1 MKKRLVSVVL
11 VAAFA
16 FSMLAGC
23 GSDNSASKDNN
34 KTSAEAEQTATNS
47 GDGFNIT
54 VNFRADDN
62 GSGTELLRR
71 WSYHGKPFIRRS
83 DEMGEHR

>member
-23 GSDNSASKDNN
+23 GSDNSASNDNN
-34 KTSAEAEQTATNS
+34 KTSALSFSPVILPDQAS
-47 GDGFNIT
+47 FPT
-54 VNFRADDN
+54 VSLIRHE
-62 GSGTELLRR
+62 ELRPSELHFHLF
-71 WSYHGKPFIRRS
+71 SKHERS
-83 DEMGEHR
+83 FPE

>member
-34 KTSAEAEQTATNS
+34 KTSADAENTTS
-47 GDGFNIT
+47 SSDGFNIT
-54 VNFRADDN
+54 VTSHPSR
-62 GSGTELLRR
+62 
-71 WSYHGKPFIRRS
+71 
-83 DEMGEHR
+83 

>member
-1 MKKRLVSVVL
+1 MKKRLGSVVL

-34 KTSAEAEQTATNS
+34 KTSAEAEQTATVVMDS
-47 GDGFNIT
+47 T
-54 VNFRADDN
+54 
-62 GSGTELLRR
+62 LL
-71 WSYHGKPFIRRS
+71 
-83 DEMGEHR
+83 

>member
-23 GSDNSASKDNN
+23 GSDNSAANDN
-34 KTSAEAEQTATNS
+34 KTTHLQKQRRQLPK
-47 GDGFNIT
+47 T
-54 VNFRADDN
+54 VI
-62 GSGTELLRR
+62 STSL
-71 WSYHGKPFIRRS
+71 
-83 DEMGEHR
+83 

>member
-34 KTSAEAEQTATNS
+34 KTSADA
-47 GDGFNIT
+47 
-54 VNFRADDN
+54 
-62 GSGTELLRR
+62 
-71 WSYHGKPFIRRS
+71 
-83 DEMGEHR
+83 

>member
-34 KTSAEAEQTATNS
+34 KTSADAENTTS
-47 GDGFNIT
+47 SSDGFNI
-54 VNFRADDN
+54 RADDN
-62 GSGTELLRR
+62 GSGPELLRR
-71 WSYHGKPFIRRS
+71 WSYHG
-83 DEMGEHR
+83 

>member
-34 KTSAEAEQTATNS
+34 KTSADA
-47 GDGFNIT
+47 
-54 VNFRADDN
+54 
-62 GSGTELLRR
+62 ELLRR
-71 WSYHGKPFIRRS
+71 WSCHGKPFIRRA
-83 DEMGEHR
+83 DEMGEHRRRS